1 MSPLVEKMLPPDR
14 IAELAERIRA
24 YTGAV
29 AAATN
34 GGPAEEPDDGE
45 EAG

>member
-1 MSPLVEKMLPPDR
+1 MVLPPDR
-14 IAELAERIRA
+14 IAEMAERIRA

-29 AAATN
+29 APAPN
-34 GGPAEEPDDGE
+34 GGSAEEPEDGE